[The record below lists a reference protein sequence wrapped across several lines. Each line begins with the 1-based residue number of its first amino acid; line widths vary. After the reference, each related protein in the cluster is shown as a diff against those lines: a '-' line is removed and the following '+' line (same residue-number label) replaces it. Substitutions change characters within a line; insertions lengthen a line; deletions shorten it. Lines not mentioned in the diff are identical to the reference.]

1 MSAAAPDTTI
11 DQRSTTAGPAG
22 ERPKVLVKEKIGD
35 SGVALLREHFDVEV
49 GIDWDD
55 AELAE
60 RIGDY
65 DGIVIRSA
73 TKLTAELI
81 GHAGRMRVIAR
92 AGVGVD
98 NVDVEAATKRGIV
111 VANAPES
118 NVVTAAEHTM
128 ALLLALARNIP
139 QAYVSLRSGKWERSK
154 FSGVEL
160 YEKTLGILGFGRI
173 GQLVAHRARGFG
185 MRVLAFDP
193 FVSAERYRELAVEK
207 ADSPDD
213 VYAQA
218 DFISVHLPKTPD
230 TEGFLDAQ
238 AFAKMRDGVRV
249 LNVARGG
256 LIDEAALKDALD
268 SGKVAGAALDV
279 FASEPMT
286 EHPLFAYANVVVTPH
301 LGAST
306 AEATDRAGY
315 QSAEQ
320 VVAALTGRVVST
332 AVNIPAIAS
341 EDMEMLGPFLPL
353 ATHLGRLAMGLAE
366 GSSVERIEAAF
377 LGRIADFDT
386 RLLGLAVIVGA
397 LQGRTEEQVNLVNA
411 PTMAH
416 QRGIVFEEKAISEA
430 QDFNELIRVT
440 VVAGSQRVAVAGT
453 GIGPNRVP
461 HLVEVQGRRLTI
473 ELEQYVTVFRYEDLP
488 GMIGRV
494 GTIFGAHGINISSAA
509 VGHTPDGRGKG
520 EDKRLAAMVVTTDAP
535 VANEVLE
542 EIVASDGFE
551 NGWSVDL
558 G

>member
-1 MSAAAPDTTI
+1 VSAPSPEQATDTVPD
-11 DQRSTTAGPAG
+11 GK
-22 ERPKVLVKEKIGD
+22 RPRVLVKEKIGD
-35 SGVALLREHFDVEV
+35 SGVALLSEHFDVDV
-49 GIDWDD
+49 GVDWS
-55 AELAE
+55 EEQLAE
-60 RIGDY
+60 RIGEY

-73 TKLTAELI
+73 TKMTPELI
-81 GHAGRMRVIAR
+81 GRAGRLRVIGR

-98 NVDVEAATKRGIV
+98 NVDVAAATKRGIV

-128 ALLLALARNIP
+128 ALLLAMARNVP
-139 QAYVSLRSGKWERSK
+139 QAYVSLTSGKWERSK

-173 GQLVAHRARGFG
+173 GQLVAQRARGFG

-193 FVSAERYRELAVEK
+193 FVSAERYRELRVEK

-213 VYAQA
+213 IYAQA
-218 DFISVHLPKTPD
+218 DFITVHLPKTAE
-230 TEGFLDAQ
+230 TEGFLGAQ
-238 AFAKMRDGVRV
+238 EFAKMRDGVRV

-256 LIDEAALKDALD
+256 LIDEGALQDALD
-268 SGKVAGAALDV
+268 SGKVGGAALDV
-279 FASEPMT
+279 FPSEPIT
-286 EHPLFAYANVVVTPH
+286 EHPLFGYSNVVVTPH

-320 VVAALTGRVVST
+320 VVAALTGGVVST
-332 AVNIPAIAS
+332 AVNIPAIGA

-353 ATHLGRLAMGLAE
+353 ARSLGRLAMDLAE

-416 QRGIVFEEKAISEA
+416 QRGIIFEEKAISEA

-440 VVAGSQRVAVAGT
+440 VVAGNERVAVAGT

-473 ELEQYVTVFRYEDLP
+473 ELERHVTVFRYEDLP

-509 VGHTPDGRGKG
+509 VGHTPDGGGDG
-520 EDKRLAAMVVTTDAP
+520 EDRRLAAMVVTTDAAVP
-535 VANEVLE
+535 REVVE
-542 EIVASDGFE
+542 EIVASEGFV